1 MPVTDT
7 TGITSAL
14 TSGGLAGADLVTS
27 CTSIDGTADYSYDPT
42 GQLTGVTYPSPL
54 PPGEGQGEG
63 ALANE
68 SYSYDANGNR
78 TSANGSTYVT
88 GPDNELLSD
97 GTYTYSY
104 DAEGNRTERVDIAT
118 GAVTSYTWDAR
129 DRLTSV
135 TDYAGGLSQVSS
147 DETGTVPLTP
157 TQTVSYVYDPE
168 NRLVE
173 ETVTSAATAGSPSS
187 VQSTYFVYDGNQI
200 VLQFQPA
207 SVSSVPSVVDS
218 SALPQSAGQTGPV
231 PITGADLTHRYLWQ
245 PNAVDQVLADEHV
258 TNPQSTGNVVWPL
271 ADNLGT
277 VRDLAVYNAATG
289 LTSVANHRVYD
300 SFGNLKSQTNAAVDC
315 LFGFTGLPSDDASG
329 TYRTPTRAYD
339 PVTGRWLSQD
349 WIGFNGR
356 DTNLY
361 RYCGNSPTNTTDANG
376 EFIPVVVG
384 VVVGLWWFFTPNV
397 ANAPAPNDPVI
408 KADPVPNPMPA
419 LAAGAAVVMGS
430 EAAAIGYG
438 YAYEI
443 ASYVLPILVSGPV
456 MAYEAAKA
464 AGTRFPGIWG
474 AIEHFFDPAWG
485 SSAASAAGKILS
497 DVVWPRVQEWWQAGS
512 GQQSPPQPPP

>member
-1 MPVTDT
+1 MRSQVLSRWSPTGGLILVYDTGGVTD
-7 TGITSAL
+7 AL
-14 TSGGLAGADLVTS
+14 MSGGACGIGLLAS
-27 CTSIDGTADYSYDPT
+27 CTSLDGTANYSYDRT
-42 GQLTGVTYPSPL
+42 GQLTAATYSDAGASNPQSPI
-54 PPGEGQGEG
+54 PNP
-63 ALANE
+63 E

-78 TSANGSTYVT
+78 TTGNGSTYTT

-97 GTYTYSY
+97 GTYTYQY

-315 LFGFTGLPSDDASG
+315 LFGFTGRPFDPATGLQNNLN
-329 TYRTPTRAYD
+329 RWYD
-339 PVTGRWLSQD
+339 PNTGNWLTQD
-349 WIGFNGR
+349 PTGFNAG

-361 RYCGNSPTNTTDANG
+361 RYCGNSPASARDPSGLVVPPWDPNAHWWWPFSYFNKPAAPPAVG
-376 EFIPVVVG
+376 PSPPAEWVHHMAPVVVQ
-384 VVVGLWWFFTPNV
+384 
-397 ANAPAPNDPVI
+397 
-408 KADPVPNPMPA
+408 
-419 LAAGAAVVMGS
+419 GAAEVAAEAAHTTAGPYDMVIQLLDASPGVFIGGVS
-430 EAAAIGYG
+430 LAIREAAADSQAHPERYTQEQARQ
-438 YAYEI
+438 YCR
-443 ASYVLPILVSGPV
+443 LGP
-456 MAYEAAKA
+456 E
-464 AGTRFPGIWG
+464 
-474 AIEHFFDPAWG
+474 
-485 SSAASAAGKILS
+485 
-497 DVVWPRVQEWWQAGS
+497 
-512 GQQSPPQPPP
+512 GQGGGR